1 MNGRGNPADEA
12 SRGLD
17 LRKETSSS
25 RWFVR
30 PVRRELWPSYNVV
43 TCVGDDDPDIKKD
56 VKVNA
61 VQLLNDVLE
70 NVEKRVANWCR
81 LKRIIALV
89 LI

>member
-30 PVRRELWPSYNVV
+30 PALLWQRENFGQV
-43 TCVGDDDPDIKKD
+43 TM
-56 VKVNA
+56 
-61 VQLLNDVLE
+61 
-70 NVEKRVANWCR
+70 
-81 LKRIIALV
+81 
-89 LI
+89 